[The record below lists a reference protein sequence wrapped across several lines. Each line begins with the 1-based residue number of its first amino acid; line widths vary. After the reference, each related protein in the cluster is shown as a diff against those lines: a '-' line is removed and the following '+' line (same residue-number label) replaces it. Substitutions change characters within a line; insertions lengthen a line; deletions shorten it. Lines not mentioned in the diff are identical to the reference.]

1 MSAPLDLA
9 HLPRTSGRWTPADKE
24 LVVIAVRRGQMT
36 VADACERF
44 DLSADEFAAWDRRF
58 RRHGRRGLAVRMLQE
73 ARL

>member
-24 LVVIAVRRGQMT
+24 LVVIAVRCGQMT

-58 RRHGRRGLAVRMLQE
+58 RRHGRRGLAVRKLQE
-73 ARL
+73 ARP

>member
-1 MSAPLDLA
+1 MSPLDQIG
-9 HLPRTSGRWTPADKE
+9 PGSRWTASRKE
-24 LVVIAVRRGQMT
+24 LVVMAVRRGQIT
-36 VADACERF
+36 AAEACERF